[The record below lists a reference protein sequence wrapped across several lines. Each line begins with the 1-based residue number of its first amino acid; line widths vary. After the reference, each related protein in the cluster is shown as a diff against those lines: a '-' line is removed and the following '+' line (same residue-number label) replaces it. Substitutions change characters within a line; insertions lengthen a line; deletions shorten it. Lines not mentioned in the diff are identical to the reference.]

1 MQIKGQSNKLLMENK
16 MKKAFNYFSWLHIAI
31 VDLFVTTLAIFIVPV
46 VVPFAKN
53 GHLPKC
59 FRWLETY
66 DNPITGEPSHW
77 KRWEWVRN
85 LLGDRFGLYFQT
97 VGWLWRNKAYNYSYY
112 VSGREIF
119 PEYKCHGNALVGN
132 NKNARGYNLVLADN
146 AWCLFAM
153 VPFFKIGNF
162 QIYWRIYLGWKIK
175 SRSLSKN
182 KSGRAMLAIF
192 VGFRVEKLAN
202 K

>member
-1 MQIKGQSNKLLMENK
+1 
-16 MKKAFNYFSWLHIAI
+16 MKTAFNYFSWLPLALA
-31 VDLFVTTLAIFIVPV
+31 DLFVTTLAIFIVPFI
-46 VVPFAKN
+46 VPFAKN
-53 GHLPKC
+53 EHLPKY

-77 KRWEWVRN
+77 ERWKWVRN
-85 LLGDRFGLYFQT
+85 LLGDNLGLYFQT

-112 VSGREIF
+112 ISGREVY
-119 PEYKCHGNALVGN
+119 PEYKCYGNLHVGN
-132 NKNARGYNLVLADN
+132 NKNATGFNLVLADN
-146 AWCLFAM
+146 AWCLFAFL
-153 VPFFKIGNF
+153 PFFKIGKF

-175 SRSLSKN
+175 SRSISKN

-192 VGFRVEKLAN
+192 VGFRVKKLAN

>member
-1 MQIKGQSNKLLMENK
+1 MRKLLKYLNWFPF
-16 MKKAFNYFSWLHIAI
+16 AVA
-31 VDLFVTTLAIFIVPV
+31 DLFVTTSAIFIVPF

-53 GHLPKC
+53 EHLPKY

-77 KRWEWVRN
+77 ERWRWVRN
-85 LLGDRFGLYFQT
+85 LLGYKLGLYFQT

-112 VSGREIF
+112 VSGREIY
-119 PEYKCHGNALVGN
+119 PEYKCYGNPLIGN
-132 NKNARGYNLVLADN
+132 NKSSTGYNLVLADN
-146 AWCLFAM
+146 AWCLFALL
-153 VPFFKIGNF
+153 PFFKIGKF
-162 QIYWRIYLGWKIK
+162 QICWRIYLGWKIK
-175 SRSLSKN
+175 SRSISKN

-192 VGFRVEKLAN
+192 IGFRVKKLAN